1 MRGRKEEEVAKVD
14 KLIDYVQFCGAGAHD
29 KDEPLRLLHNEED
42 RISVHQLSDI
52 LKEGKSVVVD
62 VRSKPEMQICS
73 LPNTMNIPIGDVEK
87 SDALDLL
94 KKKMTESQSNSLY
107 VLCRRGNDSQKAVIS
122 FRKHFENVK
131 DVRGGLHAWAAKID
145 NEFPVY

>member
-1 MRGRKEEEVAKVD
+1 MAKID

-29 KDEPLRLLHNEED
+29 KDEPLKLLNNQDD

-52 LKEGKSVVVD
+52 LKDGKSVVVD

-73 LPNTMNIPIGDVEK
+73 LPNTINIPIGDVEK
-87 SDALDLL
+87 SDSLELL
-94 KKKMTESQSNSLY
+94 NQKMTESESKSLI
-107 VLCRRGNDSQKAVIS
+107 VLCRRGNDSQKAVLS

-131 DVRGGLHAWAAKID
+131 DVQGGLHAWAAKID
-145 NEFPVY
+145 KDFPVY